1 MASGNLRKRGGFY
14 EGIVARELVK
24 LGYSIVD
31 HNVQARFG
39 EVDIVAKKGGSY
51 YFVEVRYK
59 GSEEF
64 GSPKESITRTKLLHM
79 RRSMEF
85 LAKQRRYDSC
95 YLGFVGVKSLEAAE
109 KGRDHSKGQNEM
121 PEAEGRRGRAKGAE
135 SSQGGGY
142 TLEVDGPRG
151 HELLEIEMLIP
162 IPNY

>member
-1 MASGNLRKRGGFY
+1 MASGNLREEGRFLRGNCSQRAGKA
-14 EGIVARELVK
+14 GLQH
-24 LGYSIVD
+24 SD

-85 LAKQRRYDSC
+85 LQSRGTYDSQHRV
-95 YLGFVGVKSLEAAE
+95 L
-109 KGRDHSKGQNEM
+109 
-121 PEAEGRRGRAKGAE
+121 
-135 SSQGGGY
+135 
-142 TLEVDGPRG
+142 
-151 HELLEIEMLIP
+151 
-162 IPNY
+162 